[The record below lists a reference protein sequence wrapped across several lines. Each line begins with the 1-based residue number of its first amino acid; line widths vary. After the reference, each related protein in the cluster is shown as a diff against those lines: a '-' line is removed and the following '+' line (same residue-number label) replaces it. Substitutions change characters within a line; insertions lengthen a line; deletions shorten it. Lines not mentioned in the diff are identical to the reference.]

1 VRGRA
6 PFPMP
11 DPFKT
16 YLEDVRTHLDSVIV

>member
-1 VRGRA
+1 VRGRP

-16 YLEDVRTHLDSVIV
+16 YVQEIRNHLAGS